1 MNTKKHF
8 LTFTI
13 LVLSVLTINAQEK
26 KTVTENYIMQYRNIA
41 LQNEK
46 DYGIPSSITLAQGII
61 ESGSGRS
68 SLAKEGNNHFGIK
81 CHQSWTGKKM
91 YKDDDQKNDCFRVY
105 DNAEESYTDHSAF
118 LKNNKRYS
126 SLFSIDKN
134 DYQAWAKG
142 LKEAG
147 YATNPQYANLLIDI
161 IELYD
166 LDKLADS
173 DFYLLVDNTFVSN
186 ENNKKAEPQIKQPT
200 PKPQTQENKPQQA
213 QQPKAKKSLGEKL
226 FGNTSWWKR
235 RHETEQERKR
245 REMDEKIQKMID
257 EQDVKRTDFEVS
269 FE

>member
-1 MNTKKHF
+1 MKTRKVFVLVALMFVTIVTK
-8 LTFTI
+8 
-13 LVLSVLTINAQEK
+13 AQQQ
-26 KTVTENYIMQYRNIA
+26 KTVTEDYIMQFRNIA

-46 DYGIPSSITLAQGII
+46 DYGVPSSITLAQGII

-68 SLAKEGNNHFGIK
+68 SLAKDGNNHFGIK

-91 YKDDDQKNDCFRVY
+91 YKDDDKKNDCFRVY
-105 DNAEESYTDHSAF
+105 DNAEDSYTDHSMF

-126 SLFSIDKN
+126 SLFELDKS
-134 DYQAWAKG
+134 DYKGWAKG
-142 LKEAG
+142 LKSAG

-166 LDKLADS
+166 LDKLAQD
-173 DFYLLVDNTFVSN
+173 DFYLLSSTTTVVQKSEKPKPVKQDNT
-186 ENNKKAEPQIKQPT
+186 PQP
-200 PKPQTQENKPQQA
+200 
-213 QQPKAKKSLGEKL
+213 QPKEEKQVKERKSLGERL
-226 FGNTSWWKR
+226 FGNTAWWKR

-257 EQDVKRTDFEVS
+257 EQDVQRTDFEVT

>member
-1 MNTKKHF
+1 MTSHKTLF
-8 LTFTI
+8 LGIIMVVMSVFT
-13 LVLSVLTINAQEK
+13 LNAQTK
-26 KTVTENYIMQYRNIA
+26 KTVTEDYIMQFRDIA

-68 SLAKEGNNHFGIK
+68 SLAREGNNHFGIK

-91 YKDDDQKNDCFRVY
+91 YKDDDKKNDCFRVY
-105 DNAEESYTDHSAF
+105 ENAEDSYTDHSMF

-126 SLFSIDKN
+126 SLFALDKT
-134 DYQAWAKG
+134 DYVSWAKG

-166 LDKLADS
+166 LDKLS
-173 DFYLLVDNTFVSN
+173 SNEFYLVADNTKVTETVKPSSN
-186 ENNKKAEPQIKQPT
+186 DTPTKPNTQPT
-200 PKPQTQENKPQQA
+200 TSREEKPQVKE
-213 QQPKAKKSLGEKL
+213 KKSLGERL
-226 FGNTSWWKR
+226 FGNTTWWKR

-257 EQDVKRTDFEVS
+257 EQDVRRTDFEVT